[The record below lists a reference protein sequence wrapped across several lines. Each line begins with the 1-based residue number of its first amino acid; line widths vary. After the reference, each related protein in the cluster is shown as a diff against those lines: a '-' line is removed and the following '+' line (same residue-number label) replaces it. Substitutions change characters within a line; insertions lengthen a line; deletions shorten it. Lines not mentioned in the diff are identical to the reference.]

1 MDSNQDF
8 GSTSNNF
15 NNSGSLGDVLNERLN
30 RQTSASQPAS
40 TGGFGDVLNER
51 LQRMEAPAEDR
62 TPSAVPASVDDFV
75 KQVAPAAQKVAQ
87 RLNVPVDAVIG
98 QWGLETGWGKS
109 VIPGTNNLGNIKS
122 TSGDGV
128 AATDNQT
135 GSRDK
140 YRQYPSV
147 DHFAEDFSNLVGG
160 GRYNNVA
167 GSRDST
173 GYFSSLKSAG
183 YAEDPAYVA
192 KGVGAAKMAADALQ
206 RVGVG
211 QQKQPQ
217 TNAAPDWQKAP
228 TWAEVQA
235 KPEFKAFTPEEQA
248 KAKAMY
254 FDYWFAP
261 SAGAQAKALRE
272 QFLAQKA
279 TDERS
284 IMQGVGDTAQNL
296 AAGALKI
303 GPTAIKGLADVG
315 NMLTGDKVDLGI
327 SKAMQRGMDTID
339 ETVASNKFNEQKKGF
354 EAVMKDDSK
363 GIGDMFAYMLDNPAI
378 LVDNTITTVG
388 SMFLPAG
395 AAKGAVMGAKALGA
409 GTAAATKAA
418 VAASIGTSA
427 AQNAGDTFSTLEK
440 QSIEDRYKGAAIS
453 AGVSILMGIAT
464 GGGAEGQIAKK
475 LAGDLQAGKVGLDA
489 VKSFLKSVGKEGIQ
503 EAGEEAGNIAGEAAG
518 SLDPM
523 SATGAAKRATFAGTL
538 GGLMGGGTHVLTG
551 GGSQQE
557 SPEQQIAREIDN
569 SVANT
574 EFTGADEAARAAL
587 NPPQPVSRQPVTP
600 DGRIEPAPAEQ
611 HQTSQ
616 DADAIVTELAQQAG
630 IPLETVLPE
639 SSSAITAEDDAILP
653 EVITDQDV
661 TYFADSRYQQL
672 RDKRDGTVDQD
683 TGEILPGPG
692 LSPTEQQEMAMLEQS
707 RGDTQ
712 ALRQQYGFYQQQE
725 PAQQAPVEATQP
737 TEAAPVEQPAT
748 VPLSERT
755 DDDLRQQ
762 LRDSGDRGVQNQI
775 SEELQRRKAEQA
787 PVQEQPTEAAPA
799 QEDAT
804 AQDTAQQPAH
814 AEAAPAPAPA
824 PKTEKERNQQ
834 ADYSD
839 KWFGSLE
846 KAQGFINRKR
856 IGDTHQAVKEGK
868 QYLIKPKETNNE
880 PQAAQAEQAQAQRQE
895 EPAAAAVTPPA
906 QTESTT
912 TDSEREA
919 WWKSLTAA
927 GHRRVIA
934 AAGIRSLPD
943 SVYWH
948 NVSDGV
954 KDMLWAKKQ
963 SAYDETEAAAVAP
976 QPQPIPST
984 QPTQGVSDGNQSTQQ
999 TSSTEQSTGQVA
1011 QQGRQEG
1018 LINEPDAATWQSMT
1032 PEQRRR
1038 STLEREIATG
1048 MANNGGVMG
1057 NLRPA
1062 AIELRKKELAAMG
1075 DAGKID
1081 AQQQPAQVAA
1091 NATEGA
1097 GVSQPKQDA
1106 AAPAKPE
1113 STEKYFQFG
1122 DFGSMTM
1129 DQAAQ
1134 KVQRFES
1141 QAKQSADESKAAKTE
1156 FSKKLLKEAA
1166 ARDAAYAGNLR
1177 REIDNVS
1184 KSFPDAIA
1192 ENTPATAAP
1201 RVEENSTPTQKN
1213 ATTEETSAVDSAP
1226 RTEKEAKAKKDEALM
1241 TQFRE
1246 RLGALSS
1253 RAHQADDSKLGA
1265 RIGSDLVVLK
1275 PGAVNFNQQWLDEA
1289 VARYE
1294 PQVAKAEKKFAASQG
1309 TTPRTEQTAKPQ
1321 DLNSMFDD
1329 VLAEEVAKDNANKP
1343 KTESE
1348 AKARKAESMRAKAD
1362 RIEAAGGDNQV
1373 VQSLRDQAQRDAP
1386 KTEREAKQNKSDAT
1400 QAYAEAEARWT
1411 RMTSSER
1418 EALVARSGDPRWT
1431 NSDGMPSIHAIRL
1444 AEKRWGNLPAADV
1457 KKIQAAMQPRTA
1469 TQAAVSAASNTAQAL
1484 NNAIDGLGALFGGSP
1499 GKLNSGL
1506 TFDAETYAKAKPLF
1520 QAAVANLGD
1529 AGKDIKEA
1537 MRAVVRMVLDKFGA
1551 QVAQNM
1557 KPYVVRFV
1565 EENAQ
1570 QAQNE
1575 QTATEK
1581 QNASPVQTSSVPE
1594 GSSRQTVE
1602 DAPAGNRDSES
1613 VAPGVAASSEG
1624 TAGVGTVPAS
1634 TDKPGATGARGT
1646 EQSGEQPSGPAR
1658 DSAGVRTEPVPTGS
1672 DEQFVIDGE
1681 DIGKGGLTKKYRD
1694 NIAAIKILKALDA
1707 EGRVAT
1713 PEERKSLAKYVGW
1726 GALKGPFDPE
1736 NKQWSK
1742 QHAEL
1747 KELLTEAEFKAA
1759 RRSTLDAHYTSPIA
1773 VGAMYDAMGRLGF
1786 TGGRVLEPSVGSG
1799 NFFGLMP
1806 RELRNASQLHGVE
1819 LDALTSKLVSAL
1831 YPEAKIAKSTG
1842 FEDFEIPSEFFDAV
1856 IGNPPFGNQP
1866 LVDKERSA
1874 YSGFSIHNYFLAKGI
1889 DKLRPGGVMAVVVS
1903 HNFLDAQDDR
1913 ARKWIAE
1920 RANLLG
1926 AVRLPN
1932 TAFKENA
1939 GTEVVTDILVFKKK
1953 STAEYSNG
1961 LANDAAP
1968 WLKVVDQKNIN
1979 PKTGEAVT
1987 HKVNEFFANRTGDV
2001 LGTPT
2006 AAGSMYGA
2014 NEYTIEP
2021 TGDLKQQ
2028 LAGWVKALPSNVF
2041 TPIDRTSEN
2050 KLTDMAVPDGVKVGS
2065 YYIDDGRIMQ
2075 RGEDVMGDKTATVWT
2090 PPNEKAAARM
2100 RGMIALRDTLR
2111 QQMRLERSSDAT
2123 TDEIEKNRT
2132 LLNRQYD
2139 EFLKKYGHINNP
2151 TNRRVFLD
2159 DTESQLIQALEFD
2172 YDKGISKEVAE
2183 REEIEPRDASAVKAD
2198 IFNRRVAFPPQD
2210 FLTVESAKDALLA
2223 SLNYRGKI
2231 DTAYME
2237 EVFHKP
2243 AAEIVKEL
2251 GDVVFN
2257 DPQHGIVTADEYLS
2271 GDVKTKLAE
2280 AQAAA
2285 KDNPDYKRNVAA
2297 LEKVIP
2303 ADKKP
2308 SEISAS
2314 IGASFV
2320 PAEMYQQFVKHI
2332 SGGDATSVYVKATGQ
2347 WLVEYKGQADTAL
2360 NTGKFGTKDLSAQ
2373 ELFQLSMMGRGAVV
2387 KKIIKNPDGS
2397 TTTILLEKETEAA
2410 REKQNAIKAE
2420 WQKWLWQDP
2429 DRSDKIAR
2437 IYNEKMNRIVDR
2449 KYDGSHMTF
2458 PGMNPAIIMLAHQKN
2473 GVWRGLQSRQVLY
2486 DHVVGAGKTFQM
2498 ATLAMEMRRLGI
2510 ARKPLFVVPNHL
2522 TLQWRSEFTRLYPG
2536 ANILAATP
2544 EDFGKGNRE
2553 RMFSKIIT
2561 GDWDAVVIGHSSLK
2575 KIGLPEATEKAVLQ
2589 EQIDEISEAVEEMKR
2604 GRGDRNIIRDME
2616 KIRSNLE
2623 AKMKDKLAAI
2633 GARDKVVSFDELGI
2647 DAMFVDE
2654 MHEFKNLTYNSTM
2667 DRNPGMGNPA
2677 GSAKAFDMFVKTR
2690 WLFDTFGSKVP
2701 YVTATGTPVSNSLVE
2716 MFNMQRYMQYPTLKK
2731 DGLNVFDSWAKQ
2743 FGSVDNVYEV
2753 APSGSGYR
2761 QSTRFAKFTNLP
2773 ALMGL
2778 YNSFADTVTLDDLKA
2793 QEEAQGKRF
2802 PVPKVTGGKPT
2813 IVVAKRSPMVTE
2825 FMGVPRAE
2833 IGADGQVKFDVD
2845 LTYPISIEQDKQSG
2859 KWVAKSGQDVV
2870 GTFDTEQDAKLKIV
2884 EQALSPVV
2892 SVDKESILGRFA
2904 NLRQLTRE
2912 TKGRVNALSLT
2923 GEANKAGLDYRLID
2937 PSAPDFAGSKINLA
2951 VDHIV
2956 RLHKQ
2961 WDADKGT
2968 QLVFCDMSIPTSA
2981 RSSYATKAR
2990 RMYVLDDA
2998 GAVTMKRGTMHTVA
3012 GHEYLPFFVVQ
3023 RGQKDAKRFDVF
3035 DAASGIKVKSDLL
3048 TKADAIE
3055 AASGFITDDKKRQRW
3070 IDAARGREISQDQ
3083 IDTYNDENEVET
3095 DGIESFTR
3103 EDIAG
3108 ISGSSK
3114 FSVYDDIKA
3123 KLVAKGI
3130 PEREVAFIHDY
3141 STPAAKD
3148 KLFKAVNSG
3157 DVRVLLGSTPKMGAG
3172 TNVQKRLVGLHH
3184 IDAPWRPSD
3193 LEQRE
3198 GRIIRRGNDLY
3209 SRDPDGFEIFIGR
3222 YATEQTYDTRRWQIL
3237 EHKARGIEQLRNY
3250 DGSLNEIDD
3259 IEGEAANSAD
3269 MKAAASGDP
3278 MILQETSLRNEV
3290 RRLEQL
3296 QAAHADGVL
3305 SLTRKARSERDYA
3318 ERSGPRLVGDVKG
3331 LLATVKKNP
3340 LDAEGWAPVTVNG
3353 KVLSVK
3359 ENALEEIARV
3369 ASVVRAGME
3378 EEARVQY
3385 RGLEFV
3391 LHRPYGTLLYA
3402 ETPTGTL
3409 ATWST
3414 SDPFSTSGFV
3424 QRLKNYVDRLPAI
3437 LEDTQARVEKAAND
3451 AKALMEESRQ
3461 PFSQAADLERAREDH
3476 KKVQRALMAKGP
3488 VVPDEQKELVEKA
3501 VEQQKRIL
3509 RRVGFRD
3516 SLVELLGNQERHD
3529 ANFDFE
3535 SFIEDKWQK
3544 ETGAITPMFTRASTP
3559 AKAMPSAQVRSIV
3572 DAISAEWKN
3581 APQIVVADNMDDT
3594 RIPQAVRDYDQR
3606 QKSLGAT
3613 GEPEGF
3619 FYGGKVYVMAGQMGS
3634 ATDVM
3639 RVVFHEALGHVG
3651 LRGAFGKSLDQVLQ
3665 QIIDARPALVE
3676 AKATAYGL
3684 DMAKQADQLT
3694 AAEEVLAEM
3703 AQTRPELGVV
3713 RRAIAA
3719 VRTWLREHG
3728 FDLKLSDDEIV
3739 RNFIAPARGF
3749 VERGSGVSAGKLAFS
3764 RKDGPSTDTPG
3775 NYALAGNTVN
3785 GLSVRD
3791 DIPNQSS
3798 IDSSLD
3804 DYTVLRGVREV
3815 PLSAFTQLPELKY
3828 YSISEEAR
3836 TKKLAAQ
3843 IKESGEINPLI
3854 VVIDKE
3860 GPYVL
3865 EGGHRFDALR
3875 ELGKTSFPALVVL
3888 DNESLDE
3895 SNDSG
3900 VDAPAFSR
3908 SNITR
3913 RIQNNVLQ
3921 FWGNQNGRNS
3931 RTFGAYDKSLSTQ
3944 FNKALKDKHYGK
3956 VFGLVNAMQNEVAL
3970 TSARPAELAPGV
3982 LPRVDDVKSA
3992 AKQFVLGKKQN
4003 SQLAKSAEAI
4013 FAGTL
4018 DGGGR
4023 HVMNGKV
4030 WSESELRSNF
4040 GLDDAGVELYQ
4051 QTRAAIDASL
4061 NEVAAAE
4068 AWDMGQTIL
4077 PKAMRRQVIDNPAG
4091 AEAMMTGEI
4100 RKQMNMLDVAIRAAK
4115 KLGNQEQASE
4125 LQAAR
4130 NGYAETLGKIEKIFA
4145 TSKNLQRA
4153 GYAPLMRFGKYTVTV
4168 QAVDPMT
4175 GAVARDEDGES
4186 ITEFYGQYE
4195 TQGEANAVFAKMQ
4208 ERYGND
4214 PGYKVTDGVK
4224 SQKGNELYAGISPE
4238 TIALFAEAVGADKAM
4253 KKYIELAMTE
4263 RSALKRRLDRKGT
4276 EGYSEDLPRVL
4287 ANFITSNGRFAAQR
4301 YYLRDLNNAIKYIPK
4316 EKGDVFDEA
4325 MALKKFVMDPQDTGA
4340 AASAIMF
4347 SWFLGGS
4354 VASALVNMTQP
4365 VLMTAPYLSQF
4376 GVKAATTELAKA
4388 IPYAAGKKQ
4397 ITDTDLRDALK
4408 RASQE
4413 GIVDAQEIFHLYSVG
4428 AQSVASGL
4436 VNTLSKLPGVGDKIK
4451 AGSESARARATAFG
4465 TLWGSMFSLAEGF
4478 NRKLTFI
4485 AAWEIAQARGERNPY
4500 AFAVRSVNETQG
4512 IYNKVNRPNWAR
4524 STPGRVILTF
4534 KQYSIMY
4541 LEMFSRMAKHGGPE
4555 GKRAAIMMMAI
4566 LMLAAGEEG
4575 LPFAQDVDDLIDT
4588 IGQLFGQDTNMKRW
4602 KRRNAHE
4609 ILGKEFGD
4617 LLLYG
4622 VSSFLPLDLSGRLG
4636 LGNLIPG
4643 TGLLKPSS
4651 AANRTREVSEVFGP
4665 SAGMLTQ
4672 IADAYDAAAEGNWG
4686 KAAQNMLPKAVKD
4699 AAAGLEMAKKGYGT
4713 DTKGRKVTE
4722 VTKGEAA
4729 LKGIGFNPTT
4739 MAQESRKTAP
4749 VYQDIAL
4756 QKRTESSI
4764 VDQWAQAL
4772 ADGDQAG
4779 VAKQIKRWQDWNR
4792 DNPDTR
4798 ININASQI
4806 RSKARQL
4813 GTEKDARLIKQA
4825 PREMRANI
4833 GLDLA
4838 K

>member
-8 GSTSNNF
+8 GTTSNNF

-30 RQTSASQPAS
+30 RQAIASQPAS
-40 TGGFGDVLNER
+40 TAGLGDVLNQR
-51 LQRMEAPAEDR
+51 LQQLEAPAEDS
-62 TPSAVPASVDDFV
+62 TPSAAPATVDDFV

-122 TSGDGV
+122 TNGDGV

-147 DHFAEDFSNLVGG
+147 DHFAEDFSSLVGG
-160 GRYNNVA
+160 GRYKNVA

-211 QQKQPQ
+211 QQQQPQ
-217 TNAAPDWQKAP
+217 PNAAPDLSKAP
-228 TWAEVQA
+228 AWADVMA
-235 KPEFKAFTPEEQA
+235 KPDFKSLTPTEQA
-248 KAKAMY
+248 KAKSAY
-254 FDYWFAP
+254 FDYWIAP
-261 SAGAQAKALRE
+261 NAGAQATALRE

-279 TDERS
+279 PQGPGFFEKAVGVAKDIGGAVVDAVTPTRSVLEGKAPQSPELPTDSKAPVRPEVRAAFNAQWDAATPEQRAEMGQREDWLGQLARERT
-284 IMQGVGDTAQNL
+284 GVFERQDARNLKSMPAVDPRIEARAQRL
-296 AAGALKI
+296 AAAGEDPRFAERAAREAAAAGVMPGREIEFLQRNGGVAQKSEFDFD
-303 GPTAIKGLADVG
+303 TKQLFDTKGDRNGL
-315 NMLTGDKVDLGI
+315 N
-327 SKAMQRGMDTID
+327 
-339 ETVASNKFNEQKKGF
+339 
-354 EAVMKDDSK
+354 
-363 GIGDMFAYMLDNPAI
+363 NP
-378 LVDNTITTVG
+378 LVR
-388 SMFLPAG
+388 G
-395 AAKGAVMGAKALGA
+395 AAKGVMGMGKAVTGYGEFLADTMGLDNASKTMREGGNWARGKEEAIGESGTFMERNFEGAINSIAQQLPLLVTGAKLESEAIPLA
-409 GTAAATKAA
+409 GIAMQSFGQEYSDGRAKGQTIGEATTRAAIFAA
-418 VAASIGTSA
+418 FEVIGEKF
-427 AQNAGDTFSTLEK
+427 GLHDTM
-440 QSIEDRYKGAAIS
+440 QAIKGAARGMPSDQIAGFLWS
-453 AGVSILMGIAT
+453 ALKKEVPGELLTTTGQFGTDKLPGGIGLNPNATGEDYLKQVADTVAQTIMQSGLMAGGTTGVSKAVRLARDRGPTTAV
-464 GGGAEGQIAKK
+464 AEADAELAK
-475 LAGDLQAGKVGLDA
+475 AQ
-489 VKSFLKSVGKEGIQ
+489 
-503 EAGEEAGNIAGEAAG
+503 
-518 SLDPM
+518 
-523 SATGAAKRATFAGTL
+523 
-538 GGLMGGGTHVLTG
+538 
-551 GGSQQE
+551 
-557 SPEQQIAREIDN
+557 
-569 SVANT
+569 
-574 EFTGADEAARAAL
+574 AL
-587 NPPQPVSRQPVTP
+587 NKWNNSGLVTNQTSTPSTDVRIEPTFSDQPVTQPAVTP
-600 DGRIEPAPAEQ
+600 DGRIEQAPAEPVAPQQ
-611 HQTSQ
+611 HQTSK

-630 IPLETVLPE
+630 IPLETVLPQSAPE
-639 SSSAITAEDDAILP
+639 QSAPQSAIS
-653 EVITDQDV
+653 DQDV
-661 TYFADSRYQQL
+661 TNFAASRYQQL
-672 RDKRDGTVDQD
+672 RDKRDGTVDED
-683 TGEILPGPG
+683 TGEVVPGPG
-692 LSPTEQQEMAMLEQS
+692 LSATEQQEMATLEQS
-707 RGDTQ
+707 RGNTQ
-712 ALRQQYGFYQQQE
+712 ALRQQYGFDQQHEAEQ
-725 PAQQAPVEATQP
+725 AQQAPVEAPQP

-755 DDDLRQQ
+755 DEDLRQQ
-762 LRDSGDRGVQNQI
+762 LRDAGDRGIQNQI
-775 SEELQRRKAEQA
+775 SQELQRRKADQA
-787 PVQEQPTEAAPA
+787 PVQEQPTEQVAEAAPN

-804 AQDTAQQPAH
+804 AQDTAQQPAQ
-814 AEAAPAPAPA
+814 AEAAPATAPA
-824 PKTEKERNQQ
+824 HKTEKERNQR

-856 IGDTHQAVKEGK
+856 IGATHQAVKEGK

-895 EPAAAAVTPPA
+895 EPAAEAVTTPA

-919 WWKSLTAA
+919 WWNSLTAV
-927 GHRRVIA
+927 GRRRVITS
-934 AAGIRSLPD
+934 AGIRSLPER
-943 SVYWH
+943 VYWH
-948 NVSDGV
+948 NVADGV

-963 SAYDETEAAAVAP
+963 SAEEEPAAAAVA
-976 QPQPIPST
+976 QQQQPIPST
-984 QPTQGVSDGNQSTQQ
+984 KPTQGVSNGNQSTEQ

-1018 LINEPDAATWQSMT
+1018 LLNEPDAATWQSMT

-1057 NLRPA
+1057 KIRPA

-1097 GVSQPKQDA
+1097 GVSQPTPA
-1106 AAPAKPE
+1106 TAPPAKPG

-1134 KVQRFES
+1134 KVQRLES

-1201 RVEENSTPTQKN
+1201 SVEKNSTPTQQIEQDPLLNKLAAGYGYPSGH
-1213 ATTEETSAVDSAP
+1213 ATMPTGLGGTARKLHSA
-1226 RTEKEAKAKKDEALM
+1226 
-1241 TQFRE
+1241 
-1246 RLGALSS
+1246 
-1253 RAHQADDSKLGA
+1253 
-1265 RIGSDLVVLK
+1265 IINSD
-1275 PGAVNFNQQWLDEA
+1275 
-1289 VARYE
+1289 
-1294 PQVAKAEKKFAASQG
+1294 VAKVQEILHPDNKRSREAFEKLFDGRVKLPKTVKG
-1309 TTPRTEQTAKPQ
+1309 TNETVADFLGKVSEAQQQAGVSPESVVSEQ
-1321 DLNSMFDD
+1321 DLAAFNESIKAVRDESFGEPKREQS
-1329 VLAEEVAKDNANKP
+1329 VSTP
-1343 KTESE
+1343 KTEQSSAADKAAPQRGTVGMKLASGQVVTTQTGRTTTPFPNVNTE
-1348 AKARKAESMRAKAD
+1348 TARKAGNTVKAVDRWLISNALAESQAR
-1362 RIEAAGGDNQV
+1362 GDTFNERQF
-1373 VQSLRDQAQRDAP
+1373 QAVNNLNP
-1386 KTEREAKQNKSDAT
+1386 T
-1400 QAYAEAEARWT
+1400 QADKDSAEEY
-1411 RMTSSER
+1411 
-1418 EALVARSGDPRWT
+1418 
-1431 NSDGMPSIHAIRL
+1431 
-1444 AEKRWGNLPAADV
+1444 
-1457 KKIQAAMQPRTA
+1457 
-1469 TQAAVSAASNTAQAL
+1469 
-1484 NNAIDGLGALFGGSP
+1484 LFGDYVPGPRQSILKPLTNTTTQTNTTP
-1499 GKLNSGL
+1499 GK
-1506 TFDAETYAKAKPLF
+1506 
-1520 QAAVANLGD
+1520 
-1529 AGKDIKEA
+1529 
-1537 MRAVVRMVLDKFGA
+1537 
-1551 QVAQNM
+1551 
-1557 KPYVVRFV
+1557 V

-1602 DAPAGNRDSES
+1602 DATAGNRDSES
-1613 VAPGVAASSEG
+1613 VAPGVATSSEG
-1624 TAGVGTVPAS
+1624 TAGIGTVPAS
-1634 TDKPGATGARGT
+1634 TDQPGATGARGT
-1646 EQSGEQPSGPAR
+1646 EQSGEQPSGQAR
-1658 DSAGVRTEPVPTGS
+1658 DSAGVRTEPVTTGS
-1672 DEQFVIDGE
+1672 NEQFVIDGE

-1773 VGAMYDAMGRLGF
+1773 VGAMYDAMERMGF

-1831 YPEAKIAKSTG
+1831 YPEAKIAKNTG

-1903 HNFLDAQDDR
+1903 HNFLDANDGR
-1913 ARKWIAE
+1913 ARKWIGE
-1920 RANLLG
+1920 RASLIG

-1939 GTEVVTDILVFKKK
+1939 GTEVVTDILVFQKHDK
-1953 STAEYSNG
+1953 NG
-1961 LANDAAP
+1961 IGRSDAGE
-1968 WLKVVDQKNIN
+1968 WQNVVDQKNIN
-1979 PKTGEAVT
+1979 PKTGEAIT
-1987 HKVNEFFANRTGDV
+1987 HKVNEFFANRPGDV

-2006 AAGSMYGA
+2006 AAGSMYSA

-2041 TPIDRTSEN
+2041 TPIDRTSDN
-2050 KLTDMAVPDGVKVGS
+2050 NVTDMAVPDGVKVGS

-2090 PPNEKAAARM
+2090 PPNEKAALRM

-2111 QQMRLERSSDAT
+2111 QQMRLERSADAT

-2151 TNRRVFLD
+2151 TNRRIFLD

-2183 REEIEPRDASAVKAD
+2183 REEIEQRDASAVKAD
-2198 IFNRRVAFPPQD
+2198 IFKRRVAFPPQD
-2210 FLTVESAKDALLA
+2210 FLTVRSAKDALLA

-2231 DTAYME
+2231 DTTYME
-2237 EVFHKP
+2237 EVFNKP

-2251 GDVVFN
+2251 GDVVFY
-2257 DPQHGIVTADEYLS
+2257 DPQHGLVTADEYLS

-2320 PAEMYQQFVKHI
+2320 PAEMYRQFVKHI
-2332 SGGDATSVYVKATGQ
+2332 SGGDATVVYIKATGQ
-2347 WLVEYKGQADTAL
+2347 WMVDYKGQVDTAL
-2360 NTGKFGTKDLSAQ
+2360 NTGKFGTKDLNAQ
-2373 ELFQLSMMGRGAVV
+2373 ELFQLSMLGRGAVV

-2397 TTTILLEKETEAA
+2397 TTTLLLEKETEAA

-2429 DRSDKIAR
+2429 ERSDKIAS

-2458 PGMNPAIIMLAHQKN
+2458 PGMNPAIIMLEHQKN

-2486 DHVVGAGKTFQM
+2486 DHVVGAGKTFQL
-2498 ATLAMEMRRLGI
+2498 AALAMEMRRLGI

-2575 KIGLPEATEKAVLQ
+2575 KIGLPEETEKAVLQ
-2589 EQIDEISEAVEEMKR
+2589 EQIDEIAEAVEEMKR

-2633 GARDKVVSFDELGI
+2633 GARDKVVTFDELGI

-2654 MHEFKNLTYNSTM
+2654 MHEFKNLAYNSTM

-2716 MFNMQRYMQYPTLKK
+2716 MFNMQRYMQYPTLKAQ
-2731 DGLNVFDSWAKQ
+2731 GLHVFDSWAKQ

-2778 YNSFADTVTLDDLKA
+2778 YNSFADTVTLDYLKA
-2793 QEEAQGKRF
+2793 QEEARGKRF

-2833 IGADGQVKFDVD
+2833 VGEDGQVKFSVD
-2845 LTYPISIEQDKQSG
+2845 LSDPISIEQDKQSG

-2892 SVDKESILGRFA
+2892 SVDKDSILGRFA
-2904 NLRQLTRE
+2904 NLRNLTRE
-2912 TKGRVNALSLT
+2912 TKGKVNALSLT

-2981 RSSYATKAR
+2981 RSSYSTKAR
-2990 RMYVLDDA
+2990 RLYVLDDA

-3070 IDAARGREISQDQ
+3070 IDEAAARGDIEQGEIDE
-3083 IDTYNDENEVET
+3083 YNNENDVET
-3095 DGIESFTR
+3095 ADLSLFLAR

-3108 ISGSSK
+3108 ISGSAK

-3130 PEREVAFIHDY
+3130 PEREIAFIHDY

-3148 KLFKAVNSG
+3148 KLFKAVNAG

-3209 SRDPDGFEIFIGR
+3209 ARDPDGFEIFIGR

-3318 ERSGPRLVGDVKG
+3318 EKYGPRLVDDVKG
-3331 LLATVKKNP
+3331 LIATVKKNP

-3353 KVLSVK
+3353 KVLAVK
-3359 ENALEEIARV
+3359 EKALEEIARV

-3378 EEARVQY
+3378 EEARVKY

-3391 LHRPYGTLLYA
+3391 FHRPHGTLLYA

-3409 ATWST
+3409 ATWAT

-3451 AKALMEESRQ
+3451 ANALMEESRQ
-3461 PFSQAADLERAREDH
+3461 PFAQAADLERAREDH

-3488 VVPDEQKELVEKA
+3488 AVPDEQKALVAAGIAEQKAKLEKMGFGDA
-3501 VEQQKRIL
+3501 L
-3509 RRVGFRD
+3509 REFFGA
-3516 SLVELLGNQERHD
+3516 QE
-3529 ANFDFE
+3529 
-3535 SFIEDKWQK
+3535 
-3544 ETGAITPMFTRASTP
+3544 TPMFTRASAP
-3559 AKAMPSAQVRSIV
+3559 AKAMTSPQVSSIV
-3572 DAISAEWKN
+3572 DAISSEWKN

-3594 RIPQAVRDYDQR
+3594 RIPQAVRDYDKKQR
-3606 QKSLGAT
+3606 SVGAT

-3619 FYGGKVYVMAGQMGS
+3619 FYGGKVYVIASQMGS

-3684 DMAKQADQLT
+3684 DMAKPADQLT

-3749 VERGSGVSAGKLAFS
+3749 VERGVGVA
-3764 RKDGPSTDTPG
+3764 
-3775 NYALAGNTVN
+3775 
-3785 GLSVRD
+3785 
-3791 DIPNQSS
+3791 
-3798 IDSSLD
+3798 
-3804 DYTVLRGVREV
+3804 
-3815 PLSAFTQLPELKY
+3815 
-3828 YSISEEAR
+3828 
-3836 TKKLAAQ
+3836 
-3843 IKESGEINPLI
+3843 
-3854 VVIDKE
+3854 
-3860 GPYVL
+3860 
-3865 EGGHRFDALR
+3865 
-3875 ELGKTSFPALVVL
+3875 
-3888 DNESLDE
+3888 DE
-3895 SNDSG
+3895 QQRIE
-3900 VDAPAFSR
+3900 PAFSR

-3913 RIQNNVLQ
+3913 RIQSNVLQ
-3921 FWGNQNGRNS
+3921 FWGNKDGRNS

-3992 AKQFVLGKKQN
+3992 AKQLVLGKKQN

-4040 GLDDAGVELYQ
+4040 GLDDAGVALYQ

-4068 AWDMGQTIL
+4068 AWDMGQTLL

-4091 AEAMMTGEI
+4091 AEAMITGEI
-4100 RKQMNMLDVAIRAAK
+4100 RKQMNMLDVAIKAAK

-4125 LQAAR
+4125 LLAAR
-4130 NGYAETLGKIEKIFA
+4130 KGYAETLRKIEKIFA
-4145 TSKNLQRA
+4145 TSQNLQKA

-4214 PGYKVTDGVK
+4214 PGYRVTDGIK

-4354 VASALVNMTQP
+4354 VASALVNLTQP

-4388 IPYAAGKKQ
+4388 IPYAVGKKQ
-4397 ITDTDLRDALK
+4397 ITDADLRDALK
-4408 RASQE
+4408 RTGQE

-4485 AAWEIAQARGERNPY
+4485 AAWEIAKARGEKNPY
-4500 AFAVRSVNETQG
+4500 AFAVRAVNETQG

-4541 LEMFSRMAKHGGPE
+4541 LEMFSRMAKHGGPA
-4555 GKRAAIMMMAI
+4555 GKRAALMMLAV

-4575 LPFAQDVDDLIDT
+4575 IPFSQDVDDLIDT

-4602 KRRNAHE
+4602 KRRRAHE

-4622 VSSFLPLDLSGRLG
+4622 VSSFLPLDFSGRLG

-4643 TGLLKPSS
+4643 TGMLKPSS

-4665 SAGMLTQ
+4665 AAGMLTQ

-4699 AAAGLEMAKKGYGT
+4699 VAAGLEMARKGYGT

-4756 QKRTESSI
+4756 QKRTEASI

-4772 ADGDQAG
+4772 ADKDQAG
-4779 VAKQIKRWQDWNR
+4779 VEKQIKRWQDWNR
-4792 DNPDTR
+4792 DNPDTQ
-4798 ININASQI
+4798 IKISADQI
-4806 RSKARQL
+4806 RSKVRQL
-4813 GTEKDARLIKQA
+4813 NTDKDTRILKQA
-4825 PREMRANI
+4825 PREMRGAI
-4833 GLDLA
+4833 GLDMA

>member
-1 MDSNQDF
+1 MDSNQDL
-8 GSTSNNF
+8 GNTSNNF

-30 RQTSASQPAS
+30 RQAIASQPAS
-40 TGGFGDVLNER
+40 TAGLGDVLNQR
-51 LQRMEAPAEDR
+51 LQQLEAPAEDS
-62 TPSAVPASVDDFV
+62 TPSAAPATVDDFV

-122 TSGDGV
+122 TNGDGV

-147 DHFAEDFSNLVGG
+147 DHFAEDFSSLVGG
-160 GRYNNVA
+160 GRYKNVA

-211 QQKQPQ
+211 QQQQPQ
-217 TNAAPDWQKAP
+217 PNAAPDLSKAP
-228 TWAEVQA
+228 AWADVMAKPDFKSLTPTEQAQA
-235 KPEFKAFTPEEQA
+235 KSA
-248 KAKAMY
+248 Y
-254 FDYWFAP
+254 FDYWIAP
-261 SAGAQAKALRE
+261 NAGAQATALRE

-279 TDERS
+279 PQGPGFFEKAVGVAKDIGGAVVDAVTPTRSVLEGKAPQSPELPTDSKAPVRPEVRAAFNAQWDAATPEQRAEMGQREDWLGQLARERT
-284 IMQGVGDTAQNL
+284 GVFERQDARNLKSMPAVDPRIEARAQRL
-296 AAGALKI
+296 AAAGEDPRFAERAAREAAAAGVMPGREIEFLQRNGGVAQKSEFDFD
-303 GPTAIKGLADVG
+303 TKQLFDTKGDRNGL
-315 NMLTGDKVDLGI
+315 N
-327 SKAMQRGMDTID
+327 
-339 ETVASNKFNEQKKGF
+339 
-354 EAVMKDDSK
+354 
-363 GIGDMFAYMLDNPAI
+363 NP
-378 LVDNTITTVG
+378 LVR
-388 SMFLPAG
+388 G
-395 AAKGAVMGAKALGA
+395 AAKGVMGMGKAVTGYGEFLADTMGLDNASKTMREGGNWARGKEEAIGESGTFMERNFEGAINSIAQQLPLLVTGAKLESEAIPLA
-409 GTAAATKAA
+409 GIAMQSFGQEYSDGRAKGQTIGEATTRAAIFAA
-418 VAASIGTSA
+418 FEVIGEKF
-427 AQNAGDTFSTLEK
+427 GLHDTM
-440 QSIEDRYKGAAIS
+440 QAIKGAARGMPNDQIAGFLWS
-453 AGVSILMGIAT
+453 ALKKEVPGELLTTTGQFGTDKLPGGIGLNPNATGEDYLKQVADTVAQTIMQSGLMVGGTTGVSKAVRFARDRGPTTAV
-464 GGGAEGQIAKK
+464 AEADAELAK
-475 LAGDLQAGKVGLDA
+475 AQ
-489 VKSFLKSVGKEGIQ
+489 
-503 EAGEEAGNIAGEAAG
+503 
-518 SLDPM
+518 
-523 SATGAAKRATFAGTL
+523 
-538 GGLMGGGTHVLTG
+538 
-551 GGSQQE
+551 
-557 SPEQQIAREIDN
+557 
-569 SVANT
+569 
-574 EFTGADEAARAAL
+574 AL
-587 NPPQPVSRQPVTP
+587 NKWNNSGLVTNQTSTPSTDVRIEPTFSDQPVTQPAVTP
-600 DGRIEPAPAEQ
+600 DGRIEQAPAEPVAPQQ
-611 HQTSQ
+611 HQTSK

-630 IPLETVLPE
+630 IPLETVLPQSAPE
-639 SSSAITAEDDAILP
+639 QSAPQSAIS
-653 EVITDQDV
+653 DQDV
-661 TYFADSRYQQL
+661 TNFAASRYQQL
-672 RDKRDGTVDQD
+672 RDKRDGTVDED
-683 TGEILPGPG
+683 TGEVVPGPG
-692 LSPTEQQEMAMLEQS
+692 LSPTEQQEMATLEQS
-707 RGDTQ
+707 RGNTQ
-712 ALRQQYGFYQQQE
+712 ALRQQYGFDQQHE
-725 PAQQAPVEATQP
+725 AAPAEQSLTPHETAKNALREIARRSSVALPNHPSMPVEATNDGTFAGSGLLNVDQDGNVVLQRVAGNIEDLTKKGNSKASLKELIDQSMFHGGGLQSDAISTSGN
-737 TEAAPVEQPAT
+737 TEFTSGYGISRFGSDRTVGTFKIPIQDLLSMIDRGEATIGNIGEGEILLSGSSAAPYLTNVQNSNSAATQTSTTSTPVQAPVEQPAT

-755 DDDLRQQ
+755 DEDLRQQ
-762 LRDSGDRGVQNQI
+762 LRDAGDRGIQNQI
-775 SEELQRRKAEQA
+775 SEELQRRKAEQE
-787 PVQEQPTEAAPA
+787 PVQEQPTEQVAEAAPN

-804 AQDTAQQPAH
+804 AQDTAQQPAQ
-814 AEAAPAPAPA
+814 AEAAPATAPA
-824 PKTEKERNQQ
+824 HKTEKERNQR

-856 IGDTHQAVKEGK
+856 IGATHQAVKEGK

-895 EPAAAAVTPPA
+895 EPAAEAVTTPA

-919 WWKSLTAA
+919 WWNSLTAV
-927 GHRRVIA
+927 GRRRVITS
-934 AAGIRSLPD
+934 AGIRSLPER
-943 SVYWH
+943 VYWH
-948 NVSDGV
+948 NVADGV

-963 SAYDETEAAAVAP
+963 SAEEEPAAAAVA
-976 QPQPIPST
+976 QQQQPITST
-984 QPTQGVSDGNQSTQQ
+984 QPTQGVSNGNQSTEQ

-1018 LINEPDAATWQSMT
+1018 LLNEPDAATWQSMT

-1057 NLRPA
+1057 KIRPA

-1081 AQQQPAQVAA
+1081 AQQQPAQVAE

-1097 GVSQPKQDA
+1097 GVSQP
-1106 AAPAKPE
+1106 
-1113 STEKYFQFG
+1113 
-1122 DFGSMTM
+1122 
-1129 DQAAQ
+1129 
-1134 KVQRFES
+1134 
-1141 QAKQSADESKAAKTE
+1141 
-1156 FSKKLLKEAA
+1156 
-1166 ARDAAYAGNLR
+1166 
-1177 REIDNVS
+1177 
-1184 KSFPDAIA
+1184 
-1192 ENTPATAAP
+1192 TPATAAP
-1201 RVEENSTPTQKN
+1201 SVEENSTPTQQQAGVSPESVVSEQDLAAFNESIK
-1213 ATTEETSAVDSAP
+1213 AVRDESFGEPKREQSASTPKTE
-1226 RTEKEAKAKKDEALM
+1226 REAKAKKDEALM

-1265 RIGSDLVVLK
+1265 RIGSDLVGLK
-1275 PGAVNFNQQWLDEA
+1275 PGAINFNQQWLDEA

-1294 PQVAKAEKKFAASQG
+1294 PQVAKSEKKFAASQG
-1309 TTPRTEQTAKPQ
+1309 TAPRTEP
-1321 DLNSMFDD
+1321 
-1329 VLAEEVAKDNANKP
+1329 
-1343 KTESE
+1343 E
-1348 AKARKAESMRAKAD
+1348 AKAMRAAKAAPGREGYD
-1362 RIEAAGGDNQV
+1362 TPVQVDAKRLMTILESTRGESIVDKPAKLEAWRNGTSKTDPVKSPIEIGFNSSGKLDVNDGRHRIALAA
-1373 VQSLRDQAQRDAP
+1373 
-1386 KTEREAKQNKSDAT
+1386 ERGEKVTAFIAGSD
-1400 QAYAEAEARWT
+1400 
-1411 RMTSSER
+1411 
-1418 EALVARSGDPRWT
+1418 VAR
-1431 NSDGMPSIHAIRL
+1431 L
-1444 AEKRWGNLPAADV
+1444 DV
-1457 KKIQAAMQPRTA
+1457 
-1469 TQAAVSAASNTAQAL
+1469 L
-1484 NNAIDGLGALFGGSP
+1484 L
-1499 GKLNSGL
+1499 
-1506 TFDAETYAKAKPLF
+1506 KP
-1520 QAAVANLGD
+1520 
-1529 AGKDIKEA
+1529 
-1537 MRAVVRMVLDKFGA
+1537 
-1551 QVAQNM
+1551 
-1557 KPYVVRFV
+1557 
-1565 EENAQ
+1565 
-1570 QAQNE
+1570 AQNE

-1581 QNASPVQTSSVPE
+1581 QNASPVQTSSIPE

-1602 DAPAGNRDSES
+1602 DATAGNRDSES

-1634 TDKPGATGARGT
+1634 TDQPGATGARGT
-1646 EQSGEQPSGPAR
+1646 EQSGQQPSGPAR

-1672 DEQFVIDGE
+1672 NEQFVIDGE

-1831 YPEAKIAKSTG
+1831 YPEAKIAKNTG

-1903 HNFLDAQDDR
+1903 HNFLDANDGR
-1913 ARKWIAE
+1913 ARKWIGE
-1920 RANLLG
+1920 RASLIG

-1939 GTEVVTDILVFKKK
+1939 GTEVVTDILVFQKHDK
-1953 STAEYSNG
+1953 NG
-1961 LANDAAP
+1961 IGRSDAGE
-1968 WLKVVDQKNIN
+1968 WQNVVDQKNIN
-1979 PKTGEAVT
+1979 PKTGEAIT
-1987 HKVNEFFANRTGDV
+1987 HKVNEFFANRPGDV

-2006 AAGSMYGA
+2006 AAGSMYSA

-2041 TPIDRTSEN
+2041 TPIDRTSDN
-2050 KLTDMAVPDGVKVGS
+2050 NVTDMAVPDGVKVGS

-2090 PPNEKAAARM
+2090 PPNEKAALRM

-2111 QQMRLERSSDAT
+2111 QQMRLERSADAT

-2151 TNRRVFLD
+2151 TNRRIFLD

-2231 DTAYME
+2231 DTSYME

-2280 AQAAA
+2280 AQSAA
-2285 KDNPDYKRNVAA
+2285 KDNPYYKRNVAA

-2332 SGGDATSVYVKATGQ
+2332 SGGDATVFQINATGQ
-2347 WLVEYKGQADTAL
+2347 WMVDYKGQADTAL
-2360 NTGKFGTKDLSAQ
+2360 NTGKFGTKDLNAQ
-2373 ELFQLSMMGRGAVV
+2373 ELFKLSMLGRGAVV

-2397 TTTILLEKETEAA
+2397 TTTLLLEKETEAA

-2429 DRSDKIAR
+2429 ERSDKIAS

-2458 PGMNPAIIMLAHQKN
+2458 PGMNPAINMLAHQKN

-2498 ATLAMEMRRLGI
+2498 AALAMEMRRLGI

-2561 GDWDAVVIGHSSLK
+2561 GDWDSVVIGHSSLK
-2575 KIGLPEATEKAVLQ
+2575 KIGLPTETEKAVLQ
-2589 EQIDEISEAVEEMKR
+2589 EQIDEIAEAVEEMKR
-2604 GRGDRNIIRDME
+2604 GRGDRNIIREME

-2716 MFNMQRYMQYPTLKK
+2716 MFNMQRYMQYPTIKAQ
-2731 DGLNVFDSWAKQ
+2731 GLNVFDSWAKQ

-2802 PVPKVTGGKPT
+2802 PVPRVMGGKPT
-2813 IVVAKRSPMVTE
+2813 IVVAKRSPLVTE

-2833 IGADGQVKFDVD
+2833 VGEDGQVKFGLD
-2845 LTYPISIEQDKQSG
+2845 LSEPISITQDKQTG

-2870 GTFDTEQDAKLKIV
+2870 GTFDTEQDAKIKIV
-2884 EQALSPVV
+2884 EQSLSPMV
-2892 SVDKESILGRFA
+2892 SVDNESILGRFA
-2904 NLRQLTRE
+2904 NLRQLNKE
-2912 TKGRVNALSLT
+2912 TKGKVNALSLT

-2937 PSAPDFAGSKINLA
+2937 PSAPDFAGSKINMA

-2990 RMYVLDDA
+2990 RLYVLDDA

-3070 IDAARGREISQDQ
+3070 IDSARAREITQDQ
-3083 IDTYNDENEVET
+3083 IDAYNDEHEVET
-3095 DGIESFTR
+3095 EGIESFTR

-3148 KLFKAVNSG
+3148 KLFKAVNAG

-3209 SRDPDGFEIFIGR
+3209 ARDPEGFEIFIGR

-3318 ERSGPRLVGDVKG
+3318 EKYGPRLVDDVKG
-3331 LLATVKKNP
+3331 LIATVKKNP

-3353 KVLSVK
+3353 KVLAVK
-3359 ENALEEIARV
+3359 EKALEEIARV

-3378 EEARVQY
+3378 EEARVKY

-3391 LHRPYGTLLYA
+3391 LHRPHGPLLYA

-3414 SDPFSTSGFV
+3414 SDQFSTSGFV

-3437 LEDTQARVEKAAND
+3437 LEDTKARVEKAAND
-3451 AKALMEESRQ
+3451 AKALLEESRQ
-3461 PFSQAADLERAREDH
+3461 PFAQAADLERARDDH

-3488 VVPDEQKELVEKA
+3488 VVPDEQKALVAAGIAEQKAKLEKLGYGDA
-3501 VEQQKRIL
+3501 L
-3509 RRVGFRD
+3509 REFFGA
-3516 SLVELLGNQERHD
+3516 QE
-3529 ANFDFE
+3529 
-3535 SFIEDKWQK
+3535 
-3544 ETGAITPMFTRASTP
+3544 TPMFTRASTP
-3559 AKAMPSAQVRSIV
+3559 AKAMPSAQVSSIV
-3572 DAISAEWKN
+3572 DAISSEWKN

-3619 FYGGKVYVMAGQMGS
+3619 FYGGKVYVMASQMGS
-3634 ATDVM
+3634 STDVM

-3676 AKATAYGL
+3676 AKASAYGL
-3684 DMAKQADQLT
+3684 DMSKPADQLT

-3703 AQTRPELGVV
+3703 AQTRPEIGVV

-3749 VERGSGVSAGKLAFS
+3749 VERGVGVA
-3764 RKDGPSTDTPG
+3764 
-3775 NYALAGNTVN
+3775 
-3785 GLSVRD
+3785 
-3791 DIPNQSS
+3791 
-3798 IDSSLD
+3798 
-3804 DYTVLRGVREV
+3804 
-3815 PLSAFTQLPELKY
+3815 
-3828 YSISEEAR
+3828 
-3836 TKKLAAQ
+3836 
-3843 IKESGEINPLI
+3843 
-3854 VVIDKE
+3854 
-3860 GPYVL
+3860 
-3865 EGGHRFDALR
+3865 
-3875 ELGKTSFPALVVL
+3875 
-3888 DNESLDE
+3888 DE
-3895 SNDSG
+3895 QQRIE
-3900 VDAPAFSR
+3900 PAFSR

-3921 FWGNQNGRNS
+3921 FWGNQDGRNS

-3992 AKQFVLGKKQN
+3992 AKQLVLGKKQN

-4040 GLDDAGVELYQ
+4040 GLDDAGVALYQ

-4068 AWDMGQTIL
+4068 AWDMGQTLL

-4091 AEAMMTGEI
+4091 AEAMITGEI
-4100 RKQMNMLDVAIRAAK
+4100 RKQMNMLDVAIKAAK

-4125 LQAAR
+4125 LLAAR

-4145 TSKNLQRA
+4145 TSQNLQKA

-4214 PGYKVTDGVK
+4214 PGYRVTDGIK

-4354 VASALVNMTQP
+4354 VASALVNLTQP

-4388 IPYAAGKKQ
+4388 IPYAVGKKQ
-4397 ITDTDLRDALK
+4397 ITDADLLDALK
-4408 RASQE
+4408 RTGQE

-4485 AAWEIAQARGERNPY
+4485 AAWEIAKARGEKNPY
-4500 AFAVRSVNETQG
+4500 AFAVRAVNETQG

-4541 LEMFSRMAKHGGPE
+4541 LEMFSRMAKHGGPA
-4555 GKRAAIMMMAI
+4555 GKRAALMMLAV

-4575 LPFAQDVDDLIDT
+4575 IPFSQDVDDLIDT

-4602 KRRNAHE
+4602 KRRRAHE

-4622 VSSFLPLDLSGRLG
+4622 VSSFLPLDFSGRLG

-4643 TGLLKPSS
+4643 TGMLKPSS

-4665 SAGMLTQ
+4665 AAGMLTQ

-4686 KAAQNMLPKAVKD
+4686 KAAQNLLPKAVKD
-4699 AAAGLEMAKKGYGT
+4699 VAAGLEMARKGYGT

-4756 QKRTESSI
+4756 QKRTEASI

-4772 ADGDQAG
+4772 ADKDQAG
-4779 VAKQIKRWQDWNR
+4779 VEKQIKRWQDWNR
-4792 DNPDTR
+4792 DNPDTQ
-4798 ININASQI
+4798 IKISADQI
-4806 RSKARQL
+4806 RSKVRQL
-4813 GTEKDARLIKQA
+4813 NTDKDTRILKQA
-4825 PREMRANI
+4825 PREMRGAI
-4833 GLDLA
+4833 GLDMA